1 MRASAGTLLILG
13 ELAGALEQT
22 VFLLPEAASSMFKLH
37 VYIAVPSPEQWAGR
51 CRKK

>member
-22 VFLLPEAASSMFKLH
+22 VFLLPEAASSMCKAARLH
-37 VYIAVPSPEQWAGR
+37 CGSQPRAVGR
-51 CRKK
+51 KA